1 MCWSGRAG
9 CWGGPHGAR
18 PCPGRVLRGPQA
30 LSVENAGQLV
40 LRTDVHMCVPVSVS
54 LCLSLCVRACACVCI
69 RVGACVY
76 LSV

>member
-30 LSVENAGQLV
+30 LSVENAGQFV
-40 LRTDVHMCVPVSVS
+40 LRTHVHTRVPVCVSVCPCVC
-54 LCLSLCVRACACVCI
+54 LCLHTCGCLRVPECVTFQV
-69 RVGACVY
+69 
-76 LSV
+76 